1 MTTGKLIKELR
12 NSKNLTQAEFAK
24 IFKISNGTI
33 AMWETDKRQPD
44 SDTLKKL
51 ADYFGVSVD
60 YLLGREEKKTVTNPD
75 ENKIEIMAR
84 GGFTCSYTFSDD
96 EMETARRILETIKKS
111 QGIPT
116 KDKKDK

>member
-1 MTTGKLIKELR
+1 MQKLR
-12 NSKNLTQAEFAK
+12 NLRKAQGKTQAQMA
-24 IFKISNGTI
+24 IFLGITQQAYATYEN
-33 AMWETDKRQPD
+33 DKAQPPLD
-44 SDTLKKL
+44 IVQKL